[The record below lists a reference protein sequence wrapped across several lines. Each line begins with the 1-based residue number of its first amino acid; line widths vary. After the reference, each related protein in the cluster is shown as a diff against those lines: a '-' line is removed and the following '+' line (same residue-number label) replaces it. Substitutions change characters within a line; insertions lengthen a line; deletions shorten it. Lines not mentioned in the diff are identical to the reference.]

1 MGHLAPYRLWQL
13 QPLVAGRARRPRS
26 ARRIGRMARHAADPR
41 RFRRQHRR
49 SVLALDERCL
59 CLEPSS
65 RLEFQHRRPCPH
77 LAAALLQSALR
88 HTHRMPSDLPR
99 SGQSAK
105 IRAGRGGA
113 LCSHADRA
121 FLSQRPARRDANDG
135 ERAFQ
140 DALKEAPMEALKNQW
155 YAAAFSHE
163 LKEAPLGRVFLN
175 QPVVLYRKT
184 DGTPVALEDRCCHR
198 RAPLSAGKIEGDNL
212 RCGYHGFLYDAAGA
226 AIWAP
231 GQDRLPPG
239 ARVRS
244 YPVVESHGWIW
255 IWPGD
260 PARADASAAPSYDKY
275 DDPHWATY
283 DELIPMKSNY
293 FLVVDNLLDLSHLP
307 FLHAATIG
315 SPEDT
320 NPKLSWER
328 GADWVKGVRV
338 ARGLSPSP
346 RNLLEGLDFRFD
358 RTQIMLFEPPS
369 QVTIDILSNEYGKE
383 YGDPTDRMN
392 RR

>member
-1 MGHLAPYRLWQL
+1 
-13 QPLVAGRARRPRS
+13 
-26 ARRIGRMARHAADPR
+26 
-41 RFRRQHRR
+41 
-49 SVLALDERCL
+49 
-59 CLEPSS
+59 
-65 RLEFQHRRPCPH
+65 
-77 LAAALLQSALR
+77 
-88 HTHRMPSDLPR
+88 
-99 SGQSAK
+99 
-105 IRAGRGGA
+105 
-113 LCSHADRA
+113 
-121 FLSQRPARRDANDG
+121 
-135 ERAFQ
+135 
-140 DALKEAPMEALKNQW
+140 MEALKNQW

-175 QPVVLYRKT
+175 QPVVLYRKA

-260 PARADASAAPSYDKY
+260 PARANASAAPSYDKY
-275 DDPHWATY
+275 DDPNWATY

-383 YGDPTDRMN
+383 YGDPTDRLN
-392 RR
+392 RRIIIYDAITPETDTSCHYFWAIARDYGVKDVELTALSRRATSAAFHEDSVMLEKQQRVIDLDPSAAQIDVIGDAGSLQARRIMERLLTEERMSHAAE